1 MAKRYIGIIFVY
13 LFAQLSPVLV
23 SNILLTYELDP
34 ARHNEILMI
43 WQVLGFLIALF
54 VSIIL
59 LNKTDNLMD
68 DRSDSSPVMTFVWII
83 IGFFMALF
91 GQLIA
96 NIIYTAIIGELEQSQ
111 NTVEIMKI
119 ARAYPIF
126 IIIVAIIG
134 PILEE
139 IIFRKII
146 FGEIFKRSN
155 FWVAGVISGL
165 IFAVVHN
172 DFTHLHIYFVMA
184 FMFAFIYVKSNR
196 IIVPIMAH
204 VLMNSFVVVGQLTLP
219 EEFFETANL
228 IQMIL
233 IGG

>member
-13 LFAQLSPVLV
+13 LFAQLSPLLV
-23 SNILLTYELDP
+23 SKILLTYELNP
-34 ARHNEILMI
+34 TSHSEILMI

-59 LNKTDNLMD
+59 LSKTDKLMD

-91 GQLIA
+91 GQAIA
-96 NIIYTAIIGELEQSQ
+96 NVIYAAITGGLEQSQ
-111 NTVEIMKI
+111 NTVEIMKV

-155 FWVAGVISGL
+155 FWVAGIISGL

-172 DFTHLHIYFVMA
+172 DFTHLHMYFIMA
-184 FMFAFIYVKSNR
+184 FVFAFIYVKSNR

-204 VLMNSFVVVGQLTLP
+204 VLMNSFVVIAQLTLP
-219 EEFFETANL
+219 EDFFETANF